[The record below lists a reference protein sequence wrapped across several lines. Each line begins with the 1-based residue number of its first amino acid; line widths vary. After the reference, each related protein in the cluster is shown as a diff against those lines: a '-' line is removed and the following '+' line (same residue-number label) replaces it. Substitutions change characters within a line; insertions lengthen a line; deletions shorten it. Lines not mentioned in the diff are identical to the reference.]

1 MNFDK
6 YVEMLGEF
14 NSTTVIEALIHA
26 LQYGDETSCAKDE
39 TTYQSSFAF
48 VNYIPCID
56 TITAQCSI
64 RNNYYTFTIRYSND
78 VLEAV
83 NVGKKPLV
91 DETFSF
97 TFNDFEAVAN
107 TIINAIANRTIH
119 NDMSKWLDMV
129 AKKIRTEF
137 IAAHAFIDVNQK
149 AQEAEKKIAE
159 KQEAMK
165 IANAEEDKDILKDSI
180 LKFIDHIYDYE
191 SDKDVLAKV
200 KSEIKNVSSEAFNTI
215 VDGLSNAAKELSTHL
230 DKLQNKMDSEKT
242 EANKEDTEVNK
253 SETPDPDPDATCNES
268 EAKDEEESGCDYC
281 GGTCCPGC
289 PVDCDDEDDDDY
301 WDDDDDDDVW
311 FDDIA
316 ELVEDHITASLLM
329 SMHNKL
335 TRTKDISISVDI
347 ASNFCYDCF
356 EKAAIRLRENRLH
369 IDTMRHGTP
378 LSGSY
383 DLEVYDRT
391 TNMVVWRQ
399 TFDLLN
405 VTPEMIKTYDKKING
420 RKYTTADLSTVYV
433 RAMIFV
439 AILWFIRENINEEEL
454 GLAIAFTEGWGN
466 KSNKELEIIR
476 DRMKDWFDYG
486 IVFCF
491 KDSAYDI
498 AKIRTDA
505 IPELKE
511 YIKNHNDEDDDDE

>member
-137 IAAHAFIDVNQK
+137 IAAHAFIDVNQE

-215 VDGLSNAAKELSTHL
+215 VDDLSNAAKELSTRL

-253 SETPDPDPDATCNES
+253 SETPDPDATCNES
-268 EAKDEEESGCDYC
+268 EAKDEEESGCNYC
-281 GGTCCPGC
+281 GGRCCPGC

-316 ELVEDHITASLLM
+316 ELVEDHITTSLLM

-420 RKYTTADLSTVYV
+420 RKYTTADFSTVYV

-466 KSNKELEIIR
+466 KSNKELEIIH
-476 DRMKDWFDYG
+476 DRMKDWFDHG

>member
-107 TIINAIANRTIH
+107 TIINAIANHTIH

-137 IAAHAFIDVNQK
+137 IAAHAFIDVNQE

-165 IANAEEDKDILKDSI
+165 IANAEEDKDI

-215 VDGLSNAAKELSTHL
+215 VDGLSNAAKELNTRL

-253 SETPDPDPDATCNES
+253 SETPDPDATCNES
-268 EAKDEEESGCDYC
+268 EAKDEEESGCNYC
-281 GGTCCPGC
+281 GGRCCPGC

-316 ELVEDHITASLLM
+316 ELVEDHITTSLLM

-369 IDTMRHGTP
+369 IDTMHHGTP

-420 RKYTTADLSTVYV
+420 RKYTTADFSTVYV

-466 KSNKELEIIR
+466 KSNKELEIIH
-476 DRMKDWFDYG
+476 DRMKDWFDHG

-511 YIKNHNDEDDDDE
+511 YIKNHDDEDDDDE

>member
-215 VDGLSNAAKELSTHL
+215 VDGLSNAAKELSTRL

-253 SETPDPDPDATCNES
+253 SETPDPDATCNES
-268 EAKDEEESGCDYC
+268 EAKDEEESGCNYC
-281 GGTCCPGC
+281 GGRCCPDC

-316 ELVEDHITASLLM
+316 ELVEDHITTSLLM

-420 RKYTTADLSTVYV
+420 RKYTTADFSTVYV

-439 AILWFIRENINEEEL
+439 AIIWFIRENINEEEL
-454 GLAIAFTEGWGN
+454 GLAIAFTEGWDN

-486 IVFCF
+486 IAFCF

-511 YIKNHNDEDDDDE
+511 YIKNHDDEDDDDE

>member
-137 IAAHAFIDVNQK
+137 IAAHAFIDVNQE

-165 IANAEEDKDILKDSI
+165 ITNAEEDKDILKDSI

-215 VDGLSNAAKELSTHL
+215 VDDLSNAAKELITRL

-253 SETPDPDPDATCNES
+253 SETPDPDATCNES
-268 EAKDEEESGCDYC
+268 EAKDEEESGCNYC

-316 ELVEDHITASLLM
+316 ELVEDHITTSLLM

-369 IDTMRHGTP
+369 IDTMHHGTP
-378 LSGSY
+378 LGGSY

-420 RKYTTADLSTVYV
+420 RKYTTADFSTVYV

-466 KSNKELEIIR
+466 KSNKELEIIH
-476 DRMKDWFDYG
+476 DRMKDWFDHG

-511 YIKNHNDEDDDDE
+511 YIKNHDDEDDDDE

>member
-1 MNFDK
+1 MINFDK

-97 TFNDFEAVAN
+97 TFNDFEDVAN
-107 TIINAIANRTIH
+107 TIINAIANHTIH

-137 IAAHAFIDVNQK
+137 IAAHAFIDVNQE

-215 VDGLSNAAKELSTHL
+215 VDGLSNAAKELSTRL

-253 SETPDPDPDATCNES
+253 SETPDPDATCNES
-268 EAKDEEESGCDYC
+268 EAKDEEESGCNYC
-281 GGTCCPGC
+281 GGRCCPGC

-316 ELVEDHITASLLM
+316 ELVEDHITTSLLM

-420 RKYTTADLSTVYV
+420 RKYTTADFSTVYV

-511 YIKNHNDEDDDDE
+511 YIKNHDDEDDDDE

>member
-137 IAAHAFIDVNQK
+137 IAAHAFIDVNQE

-215 VDGLSNAAKELSTHL
+215 VDDLSNAAKELSTRL

-253 SETPDPDPDATCNES
+253 SETPDPDATCNES
-268 EAKDEEESGCDYC
+268 EAKDEEESGCNYC
-281 GGTCCPGC
+281 GGRCCPGC

-316 ELVEDHITASLLM
+316 ELVEDHITTSLLM

-420 RKYTTADLSTVYV
+420 RKYTTADFSTVYV

-511 YIKNHNDEDDDDE
+511 YIKNHDDEDDDDE

>member
-1 MNFDK
+1 MMNFDK

-137 IAAHAFIDVNQK
+137 IAAHAFIDVNQE

-215 VDGLSNAAKELSTHL
+215 VDGLSNAAKELSTRL

-253 SETPDPDPDATCNES
+253 SETPDPDATCNES
-268 EAKDEEESGCDYC
+268 EAKDEEESGCNYC
-281 GGTCCPGC
+281 GGRCCPGC

-316 ELVEDHITASLLM
+316 ELVEDHITTSLLM

-420 RKYTTADLSTVYV
+420 RKYTTADFSTVYV

-511 YIKNHNDEDDDDE
+511 YIKNHDDEDDDDE

>member
-137 IAAHAFIDVNQK
+137 IAAHAFIDVNQE

-200 KSEIKNVSSEAFNTI
+200 KSEIKNISSEAFNTI
-215 VDGLSNAAKELSTHL
+215 VDGLSNAAKELSTRL

-253 SETPDPDPDATCNES
+253 SETPDPDATCNES
-268 EAKDEEESGCDYC
+268 EAKDEEESGCNYC
-281 GGTCCPGC
+281 GGRCCPGC

-316 ELVEDHITASLLM
+316 ELVEDHITTSLLM

-420 RKYTTADLSTVYV
+420 RKYTTADFSTVYV

-511 YIKNHNDEDDDDE
+511 YIKNHDDEDDDDDE

>member
-137 IAAHAFIDVNQK
+137 IAAHAFIDVNQE

-215 VDGLSNAAKELSTHL
+215 VDDLSNAAKELITRL

-253 SETPDPDPDATCNES
+253 SETPDPDATCNES
-268 EAKDEEESGCDYC
+268 EAKDEEESGCNYC

-316 ELVEDHITASLLM
+316 ELVEDHITTSLLM

-378 LSGSY
+378 LGGSY

-420 RKYTTADLSTVYV
+420 RKYTTADFSTVYV

-466 KSNKELEIIR
+466 KSNKELEIIH
-476 DRMKDWFDYG
+476 DRMKDWFDHG

-498 AKIRTDA
+498 DKIRTDA

>member
-1 MNFDK
+1 MINFDK

-107 TIINAIANRTIH
+107 TIINAITNRTIH

-215 VDGLSNAAKELSTHL
+215 VDGLSNAAKELSTRL

-242 EANKEDTEVNK
+242 EANKEDIEVNK
-253 SETPDPDPDATCNES
+253 SETPDPDATCNES
-268 EAKDEEESGCDYC
+268 EAKDEEESGCNYC
-281 GGTCCPGC
+281 GGRCCPGC

-316 ELVEDHITASLLM
+316 ELVEDHITTSLLM

-420 RKYTTADLSTVYV
+420 RKYTTADFSTVYV

-511 YIKNHNDEDDDDE
+511 YIKNHDDEDDDDE

>member
-1 MNFDK
+1 MINFDK

-137 IAAHAFIDVNQK
+137 IAAHAFIDVNQE
-149 AQEAEKKIAE
+149 AQKAEKKIAE

-215 VDGLSNAAKELSTHL
+215 VDGLSNAAKELSTRL

-253 SETPDPDPDATCNES
+253 SETPDPDATCNES
-268 EAKDEEESGCDYC
+268 EAKDEEESGCNYC
-281 GGTCCPGC
+281 GGRCCPGC

-316 ELVEDHITASLLM
+316 ELVEDHITTSLLM

-347 ASNFCYDCF
+347 ASNICYDCF

-391 TNMVVWRQ
+391 TNTVVWRQ

-420 RKYTTADLSTVYV
+420 RKYTTADFSTVYV

-466 KSNKELEIIR
+466 KSNKELEIIH
-476 DRMKDWFDYG
+476 DRMKDWFDHG

-511 YIKNHNDEDDDDE
+511 YIKNHDDEDDDDDE